1 MNRKVF
7 GIIQA
12 LTVLVGM
19 GYLINTN
26 AYYQPYL
33 VVLVFALFAYTKV
46 KEYHYKWHLFV
57 APMIY
62 GLAVMAANYTIW
74 SGFSYPDEI
83 GVSGRFL
90 HSACMFL
97 GIFVGAYFQAFNV
110 CQYLY
115 DRALAT
121 ADRKGAAEDESI
133 AASKTSGWKPWQ
145 VFLIPFLSIVAI
157 DNIILFTCRYPG
169 TVSSDSL
176 TQIKM
181 FMEGWYNNHHPFYH
195 TQVIRLFVSLGLKLF
210 GDLNA
215 AVAFFNVFQIF
226 FMAACFSVQCHFYWQ
241 Q

>member
-1 MNRKVF
+1 
-7 GIIQA
+7 
-12 LTVLVGM
+12 
-19 GYLINTN
+19 
-26 AYYQPYL
+26 
-33 VVLVFALFAYTKV
+33 
-46 KEYHYKWHLFV
+46 
-57 APMIY
+57 
-62 GLAVMAANYTIW
+62 
-74 SGFSYPDEI
+74 
-83 GVSGRFL
+83 
-90 HSACMFL
+90 
-97 GIFVGAYFQAFNV
+97 VGAYFQAFNV